1 MQTFIFICEKDNK
14 EKYFV
19 VQGQDIEDAKKT
31 FLQENYKIDKVKQIK
46 PYHLGIKQ
54 KGQK

>member
-46 PYHLGIKQ
+46 PYHFGIK
-54 KGQK
+54 